1 MTKLHSSQRSLRSNW
16 VTCHYGQVWQHCV
29 FHWSNLCCNHFYVTL
44 LERSVIIYENKMCLY
59 DVSYIVPV
67 IKIMGQNQISIN
79 TAEGLLNVVFS
90 RFRKRQFNLRR
101 TQIHAVEIIIHRSP
115 LPDWHIMW
123 CLTITMSSFVPFS
136 YDDIDLHTKALI
148 WLALK

>member
-1 MTKLHSSQRSLRSNW
+1 
-16 VTCHYGQVWQHCV
+16 
-29 FHWSNLCCNHFYVTL
+29 
-44 LERSVIIYENKMCLY
+44 MCLC

-67 IKIMGQNQISIN
+67 IKIMGQNQINRN

-115 LPDWHIMW
+115 LVVTH
-123 CLTITMSSFVPFS
+123 
-136 YDDIDLHTKALI
+136 YYN
-148 WLALK
+148 